1 MSGYC
6 VHQRWL
12 LSNPVTFMYISKYS
26 LNRLT
31 HWKQDLL
38 MLDTPFDVL
47 PGDHVIGSVRLKRNR
62 KWRRHITV
70 TVTYQLTRSD
80 QTLIVSDKKMD
91 QFPSFSH
98 AHASLFHKSQIVCG
112 KNYLC
117 IMKIFQ
123 FFCVFLS
130 HNSPLCVRVCISLYL

>member
-1 MSGYC
+1 M
-6 VHQRWL
+6 
-12 LSNPVTFMYISKYS
+12 SNPVTFMYISKYS

-98 AHASLFHKSQIVCG
+98 AHASLFHESQIVCG
-112 KNYLC
+112 KNNLKYFSFSQLYLC
-117 IMKIFQ
+117 VSQ
-123 FFCVFLS
+123 
-130 HNSPLCVRVCISLYL
+130 P